1 MFRAVV
7 ASRVRAAWAALQ
19 ARRPEVVL
27 DGLAAEFSHHF
38 TGDHALGG
46 TRTTRDSQARWFA
59 RLFTLLPDVEFTV
72 RDVLVAGWP
81 WRTRAVAIVD
91 VRVASVPSYANTV
104 VQLIELRWGKITRIQ
119 NHEDTQALAELLADR
134 AREGQ
139 AEAAADPIV

>member
-27 DGLAAEFSHHF
+27 DGLAAEFSHQF

-91 VRVASVPSYANTV
+91 VRLPSVPSYTNTV
-104 VQLIELRWGKITRIQ
+104 VQLIDLRWGKITRIQ
-119 NHEDTQALAELLADR
+119 NHEDTQALAELLA
-134 AREGQ
+134 AREREGEP
-139 AEAAADPIV
+139 EAAADPIG